1 MATKYCGRNHDGSGP
16 FVSGYRAESLLE
28 ESGDGKQLVLESA
41 LGATPLGLV
50 ENPSFFQGF
59 AARPEVV
66 SCALL
71 AVADVAASRYYD
83 AAFRLSDV
91 LDPVMTA
98 SGDRLRCESFSAC
111 NGVQARLD
119 LLGRGLD
126 GGEIGFGTTNVDINA
141 PLRSAL
147 ANVHRNELLY
157 LQVGREQVV
166 VTTPE
171 ESHVERKV
179 ELPDRWIR
187 GFAEAPG
194 IAAGMTHLS
203 TLSGSLISQFLGSLP
218 AAQPGRTVF
227 LLPSVRGL
235 REVATPKASTVTLAG
250 TGRLAGARRVAR
262 FATRL
267 DIFRHDNGASAWA
280 FRLPG
285 ADFTLLL
292 SPAAGRGFS
301 GEGGILSALAARD
314 VKEAGMTILDFL
326 EWQAVISV
334 EALRARTGLPAEQVR
349 QGLAWL
355 GASGKVGF
363 DLLEDAYFH
372 RELPLDQERIVKDNP
387 RLQAA
392 RGIVSR
398 GGVSRVEDGWDVPA
412 GGGTFMYRVT
422 ARDESHQCTCAWWYE
437 YGGARGPCKHVLAVQ
452 LLERDARDEENMK
465 G

>member
-1 MATKYCGRNHDGSGP
+1 
-16 FVSGYRAESLLE
+16 
-28 ESGDGKQLVLESA
+28 
-41 LGATPLGLV
+41 V

-71 AVADVAASRYYD
+71 AVADVAASRYFD

-98 SGDRLRCESFSAC
+98 GGDRLRCESFSAC
-111 NGVQARLD
+111 NGVHARLD
-119 LLGRGLD
+119 LLGSGLE
-126 GGEIGFGTTNVDINA
+126 GGEIGFGTTNVDING

-147 ANVHRNELLY
+147 ANVHRSELLH
-157 LQVGREQVV
+157 LHVGRDQLVV
-166 VTTPE
+166 STPGQ
-171 ESHVERKV
+171 SHVERKV

-187 GFAEAPG
+187 GFAETPA
-194 IAAGMTHLS
+194 IAAGMTHLA
-203 TLSGSLISQFLGSLP
+203 TLSGSPISQFLGSLP

-227 LLPSVRGL
+227 LLPSARGM

-250 TGRLAGARRVAR
+250 TGRLAAAKRVAR

-267 DIFRHDNGASAWA
+267 DIFRHDNGASAWV

-292 SPAAGRGFS
+292 SPAADRGFS
-301 GEGGILSALAARD
+301 GEGGILAALAAPG
-314 VKEAGMTILDFL
+314 VKEAGASVLDCL
-326 EWQAVISV
+326 GWQAVISTG
-334 EALRARTGLPAEQVR
+334 ALRARTGLAAERVS

-372 RELPLDQERIVKDNP
+372 RELPLDQERIVKDHP

-392 RGIVSR
+392 RGIVAR
-398 GGVSRVEDGWDVPA
+398 GGVSRVEDRWDVA
-412 GGGTFMYRVT
+412 GDGTWVYRVT
-422 ARDESHQCTCAWWYE
+422 ARDESYQCTCAWWHE
-437 YGGARGPCKHVLAVQ
+437 FHGSRGPCKHALAVQ
-452 LLERDARDEENMK
+452 LLDRERP
-465 G
+465 

>member
-1 MATKYCGRNHDGSGP
+1 
-16 FVSGYRAESLLE
+16 VSSYRAKSVLQES
-28 ESGDGKQLVLESA
+28 SDCKQLVLESA
-41 LGATPLGLV
+41 LGATPSGLV

-71 AVADVAASRYYD
+71 AVADVAASRYFD

-98 SGDRLRCESFSAC
+98 GGDRLRCESFSAC

-119 LLGRGLD
+119 LLGSGLD
-126 GGEIGFGTTNVDINA
+126 GGEIGFGTTNVDINS

-157 LQVGREQVV
+157 LHVGREQLVV
-166 VTTPE
+166 STPE
-171 ESHVERKV
+171 ESHVERKA

-187 GFAEAPG
+187 GFAETPA
-194 IAAGMTHLS
+194 IAAGMTHLA
-203 TLSGSLISQFLGSLP
+203 TLSGSSVSQFLGSLP

-227 LLPSVRGL
+227 LLPSARGM

-250 TGRLAGARRVAR
+250 TGRLAAARRVAR

-267 DIFRHDNGASAWA
+267 DIFRHENGASAWA

-301 GEGGILSALAARD
+301 GEGGILEALAAPG
-314 VKEAGMTILDFL
+314 VKEAGATVLDFL
-326 EWQAVISV
+326 GWQAVISTQ
-334 EALRARTGLPAEQVR
+334 ALRARTGLAAER
-349 QGLAWL
+349 ISQGLAWL

-372 RELPLDQERIVKDNP
+372 RELPLDEERAVRDHP
-387 RLQAA
+387 RLKAA
-392 RGIVSR
+392 RGIVAR
-398 GGVSRVEDGWDVPA
+398 GGVSRMEDGWDVPA
-412 GGGTFMYRVT
+412 GDGTYTYRVT
-422 ARDESHQCTCAWWYE
+422 VRNESHECTCAWWYE

-452 LLERDARDEENMK
+452 LLDRGAHGDGNINRGRA
-465 G
+465 

>member
-1 MATKYCGRNHDGSGP
+1 M
-16 FVSGYRAESLLE
+16 SGYRAESVLR
-28 ESGDGKQLVLESA
+28 ESGDQKQLVLESA

-71 AVADVAASRYYD
+71 AVADVAASRYFD
-83 AAFRLSDV
+83 AALRLSDV
-91 LDPVMTA
+91 VDPVMTA
-98 SGDRLRCESFSAC
+98 GGDRLRCESFSAC
-111 NGVQARLD
+111 NGVHARLD
-119 LLGRGLD
+119 LLGSGLD
-126 GGEIGFGTTNVDINA
+126 GGEIGFGTTNVDINS

-147 ANVHRNELLY
+147 ANVHRNELLH
-157 LQVGREQVV
+157 LDVGRDQLVV
-166 VTTPE
+166 STPG

-187 GFAEAPG
+187 GFAETPA
-194 IAAGMTHLS
+194 IAAGMTHLA
-203 TLSGSLISQFLGSLP
+203 TVSGSAISQFLGSLP

-227 LLPSVRGL
+227 LLPSARGL
-235 REVATPKASTVTLAG
+235 REVATAKPSTVTLAG
-250 TGRLAGARRVAR
+250 TGRLAAAKRVAR

-267 DIFRHDNGASAWA
+267 DIYRHDNGASGWV

-301 GEGGILSALAARD
+301 GEGGILEALAAPD
-314 VKEAGMTILDFL
+314 VKDAGASVLECL
-326 EWQAVISV
+326 EWQPVISID
-334 EALRARTGLPAEQVR
+334 ALRSRTGLAVERVS

-363 DLLEDAYFH
+363 DLLENAYFH
-372 RELPLDQERIVKDNP
+372 RELPLDQDRTVKDHS

-392 RGIVSR
+392 RGIVAL
-398 GGVSRVEDGWDVPA
+398 GGVSRVEGRWDVLA
-412 GGGTFMYRVT
+412 GNGTYVYRVT
-422 ARDESHQCTCAWWYE
+422 VRDEGYQCTCAWWHDFR
-437 YGGARGPCKHVLAVQ
+437 GSRGPCKHALAVQ
-452 LLERDARDEENMK
+452 LVRLETAPGHGPENA
-465 G
+465 

>member
-1 MATKYCGRNHDGSGP
+1 M
-16 FVSGYRAESLLE
+16 SGYRAESVLR
-28 ESGDGKQLVLESA
+28 ESGDQKQLVLESA

-71 AVADVAASRYYD
+71 AVADVAASRYFD
-83 AAFRLSDV
+83 AALRLSDV
-91 LDPVMTA
+91 VDPVMTA
-98 SGDRLRCESFSAC
+98 GGDRLRCESFSAC
-111 NGVQARLD
+111 NGVHARLD
-119 LLGRGLD
+119 LLGSGLD
-126 GGEIGFGTTNVDINA
+126 GGEIGFGTTNVDINS

-147 ANVHRNELLY
+147 ANVHRNELLH
-157 LQVGREQVV
+157 LDVGRDQLVV
-166 VTTPE
+166 STPG

-187 GFAEAPG
+187 GFAETPA
-194 IAAGMTHLS
+194 IAAGMTHLA
-203 TLSGSLISQFLGSLP
+203 TVSGSAISQFLVSLP

-227 LLPSVRGL
+227 LLPSARGL
-235 REVATPKASTVTLAG
+235 REVATAKPSTVTLAG
-250 TGRLAGARRVAR
+250 TGRLAAAKRVAR

-267 DIFRHDNGASAWA
+267 DIYRHDNGASGWV

-301 GEGGILSALAARD
+301 GEGGILEALAAPD
-314 VKEAGMTILDFL
+314 VKDAGASVLECL
-326 EWQAVISV
+326 EWQPVISID
-334 EALRARTGLPAEQVR
+334 ALRSRTGLAVERVS

-363 DLLEDAYFH
+363 DLLENAYFH
-372 RELPLDQERIVKDNP
+372 RELPLDQDRTVKDHS

-392 RGIVSR
+392 RGIVAL
-398 GGVSRVEDGWDVPA
+398 GGVSRVEGRWDVLA
-412 GGGTFMYRVT
+412 GNGTYVYRVT
-422 ARDESHQCTCAWWYE
+422 VRDEGYQCTCAWWHDFR
-437 YGGARGPCKHVLAVQ
+437 GSRGPCKHALAVQ
-452 LLERDARDEENMK
+452 LVRLETAPGHGPENA
-465 G
+465 

>member
-1 MATKYCGRNHDGSGP
+1 M
-16 FVSGYRAESLLE
+16 SGYRAESVLH
-28 ESGDGKQLVLESA
+28 ESGEHKHLVLESA

-71 AVADVAASRYYD
+71 AVADVAASRYFD
-83 AAFRLSDV
+83 AAFRVSDV

-98 SGDRLRCESFSAC
+98 GGDRLRCESFSAC
-111 NGVQARLD
+111 NGVHARLD
-119 LLGRGLD
+119 LLGSGLD
-126 GGEIGFGTTNVDINA
+126 GGEIGFGTTNVDINS

-147 ANVHRNELLY
+147 ANVHRSELLH
-157 LQVGREQVV
+157 LNVGRDQLVV
-166 VTTPE
+166 STPG

-187 GFAEAPG
+187 GFAEAPA
-194 IAAGMTHLS
+194 IAAGMTHLA
-203 TLSGSLISQFLGSLP
+203 TVSGSAISQFLGSLP

-227 LLPSVRGL
+227 LLPSARGL
-235 REVATPKASTVTLAG
+235 REVVTAKPSTVTLAG
-250 TGRLAGARRVAR
+250 TGRLAAAKRVAR

-267 DIFRHDNGASAWA
+267 DIFRHDNGASGWV

-301 GEGGILSALAARD
+301 GEGGILEALAAPDVRD
-314 VKEAGMTILDFL
+314 AGASVLEWL
-326 EWQAVISV
+326 EWQPVISID
-334 EALRARTGLPAEQVR
+334 ALHSRTGLAVERVG

-363 DLLEDAYFH
+363 DLLENAYFH
-372 RELPLDQERIVKDNP
+372 RELPLDQDRTVKDHP

-392 RGIVSR
+392 RGIVAR
-398 GGVSRVEDGWDVPA
+398 GGVSRSEDRWDVLA
-412 GGGTFMYRVT
+412 GDGTYVYRVT
-422 ARDESHQCTCAWWYE
+422 VRDESYQCTCAWWYDFR
-437 YGGARGPCKHVLAVQ
+437 GSRGPCKHVLAVQ
-452 LLERDARDEENMK
+452 LVRLETAPGHGPENA
-465 G
+465 

>member
-1 MATKYCGRNHDGSGP
+1 
-16 FVSGYRAESLLE
+16 VSGYRAESVLQ
-28 ESGDGKQLVLESA
+28 ESGERKQLVLESA

-50 ENPSFFQGF
+50 ENPSLFQGF
-59 AARPEVV
+59 AARPEVL
-66 SCALL
+66 SSALL
-71 AVADVAASRYYD
+71 AVADVAASRYFD

-98 SGDRLRCESFSAC
+98 GGDRLRCESFSAC
-111 NGVQARLD
+111 NGVHARLD
-119 LLGRGLD
+119 LLGSGLD

-147 ANVHRNELLY
+147 ANVHRSELLY
-157 LQVGREQVV
+157 LHVGREQLMVS
-166 VTTPE
+166 TPA

-187 GFAEAPG
+187 GFAETPA
-194 IAAGMTHLS
+194 IAAGMTHLA

-227 LLPSVRGL
+227 LMPSAGGL
-235 REVATPKASTVTLAG
+235 REVVTPKASTVTLAG
-250 TGRLAGARRVAR
+250 TGRLAAARRVAR

-280 FRLPG
+280 FRLPA

-292 SPAAGRGFS
+292 SPAPGRGFS
-301 GEGGILSALAARD
+301 GEGGILDALAARG
-314 VKEAGMTILDFL
+314 VKEAGMMVLDFL
-326 EWQAVISV
+326 GWQAVISTD
-334 EALRARTGLPAEQVR
+334 ALRARTGLAAEHVS

-372 RELPLDQERIVKDNP
+372 RELPLDQDRIVKDHP

-392 RGIVSR
+392 RGIVAR
-398 GGVSRVEDGWDVPA
+398 GGISRMEDRCDVLAEDGTYV
-412 GGGTFMYRVT
+412 YRVT
-422 ARDESHQCTCAWWYE
+422 MRDESYQCTCAWRYE
-437 YGGARGPCKHVLAVQ
+437 FRSDRGPCKHALAVQ
-452 LLERDARDEENMK
+452 LLDRECP
-465 G
+465 

>member
-1 MATKYCGRNHDGSGP
+1 
-16 FVSGYRAESLLE
+16 VSGYRAESVLE
-28 ESGDGKQLVLESA
+28 ESGGRKHLVLESG

-71 AVADVAASRYYD
+71 AVADVAASRYFD
-83 AAFRLSDV
+83 AAFRVSDV

-98 SGDRLRCESFSAC
+98 GGDRLRCESFSAC
-111 NGVQARLD
+111 NGVHARLD
-119 LLGRGLD
+119 LLGSGLD
-126 GGEIGFGTTNVDINA
+126 GGEIGFGTTNVDINR

-147 ANVHRNELLY
+147 ANVHRSELLH
-157 LQVGREQVV
+157 LDVGRGQLVV
-166 VTTPE
+166 STPR

-187 GFAEAPG
+187 GFAETPA
-194 IAAGMTHLS
+194 IAAGMTHLA
-203 TLSGSLISQFLGSLP
+203 TLSGPAISQFLGSLP

-227 LLPSVRGL
+227 LLPSARGL

-250 TGRLAGARRVAR
+250 TGRLAAARRVAR

-267 DIFRHDNGASAWA
+267 DIFRHDNGASGWV

-292 SPAAGRGFS
+292 SPAAVRGFS
-301 GEGGILSALAARD
+301 GEGGILAALAASG
-314 VKEAGMTILDFL
+314 VKEAGASVL
-326 EWQAVISV
+326 ECLGWQPIISTG
-334 EALRARTGLPAEQVR
+334 ALRARTGLAAER
-349 QGLAWL
+349 ISQGLAWL

-372 RELPLDQERIVKDNP
+372 RELPLDEDRVVKDHP

-392 RGIVSR
+392 RGIVAG
-398 GGVSRVEDGWDVPA
+398 GGVSRFEDRWDVLA
-412 GGGTFMYRVT
+412 GDGTWVYRVT
-422 ARDESHQCTCAWWYE
+422 VSDGSYQCTCAWWYE
-437 YGGARGPCKHVLAVQ
+437 FRGARGPCKHALAVQ
-452 LLERDARDEENMK
+452 LLDRERP
-465 G
+465 